1 METLGSIPEETK
13 EAFKN
18 VVADVGRAAAAHGIS
33 GVPTEI
39 VIGAIAYTLVMIAER
54 MEVDPVHL
62 KFVLNANIDLMY
74 GSAQQPKQTMQ

>member
-1 METLGSIPEETK
+1 METLGQVPEETK
-13 EAFKN
+13 EAFKK

-39 VIGAIAYTLVMIAER
+39 VIGAMAYALVLIAEK
-54 MEVDPVHL
+54 MEVDPVQL

>member
-39 VIGAIAYTLVMIAER
+39 VIGAMAYALVLIAEK
-54 MEVDPVHL
+54 MEVDPVQL
-62 KFVLNANIDLMY
+62 KFVLNANIDLLY
-74 GSAQQPKQTMQ
+74 SNSQQPKPTMQ